1 MQKMGLEP
9 LEFAEC
15 LTDSP
20 TFREKLHDHEKELEK
35 TSKAIK
41 ALVSDGRDVLNA
53 SKSRSSFLLCV
64 YKSALN
70 FVVLFRY
77 LENCYWCFSV
87 WEELRLLA

>member
-1 MQKMGLEP
+1 MGLEP

-41 ALVSDGRDVLNA
+41 ALVSEGKDVLQA
-53 SKSRSSFLLCV
+53 SKSKHTLLYIYFL
-64 YKSALN
+64 
-70 FVVLFRY
+70 F
-77 LENCYWCFSV
+77 
-87 WEELRLLA
+87 